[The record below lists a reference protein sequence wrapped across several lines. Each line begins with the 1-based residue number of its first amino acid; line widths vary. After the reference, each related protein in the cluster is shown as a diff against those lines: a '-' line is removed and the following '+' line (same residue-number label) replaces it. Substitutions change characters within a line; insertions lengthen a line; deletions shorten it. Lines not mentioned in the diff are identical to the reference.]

1 MKFKLIKIDDIIEF
15 PKNTSKYLSKYLQY
29 LFTMICLFSKRKKKC
44 CMYWIAFSL
53 LPLKLY
59 AWPCKCI
66 LEIHSWLQR
75 KMVYVICELTWF
87 FQKQKSTNIG
97 TLLCKLVVYVF
108 VRCHPKHLKIAK
120 QLADWLYI
128 PINLELCQVIYFVFE
143 KTMLINVYCTSH
155 ACILFCLNQQ

>member
-1 MKFKLIKIDDIIEF
+1 MSRPIMKFKLIKIDDIIEF

-87 FQKQKSTNIG
+87 FQKQKITTIG
-97 TLLCKLVVYVF
+97 TLLCKLVVYLSAVT
-108 VRCHPKHLKIAK
+108 KNTSKLLNNYSW
-120 QLADWLYI
+120 LAIYTNQFRIMSDNIFCFWKK
-128 PINLELCQVIYFVFE
+128 LC
-143 KTMLINVYCTSH
+143 
-155 ACILFCLNQQ
+155 

>member
-1 MKFKLIKIDDIIEF
+1 ML
-15 PKNTSKYLSKYLQY
+15 YV
-29 LFTMICLFSKRKKKC
+29 
-44 CMYWIAFSL
+44 YWIAFSL

-128 PINLELCQVIYFVFE
+128 PINLELCQAIRNCWVSAWGAKRGAIFLPLTHLPSNSLLLALY
-143 KTMLINVYCTSH
+143 
-155 ACILFCLNQQ
+155 